1 MKQYFLFIFLSLIAS
16 DIIATS
22 YDVEDLMPKQGKFR
36 LYNDT
41 SFVETSTLLND
52 NYQIIHNIELKYGI
66 NDKGRWINQG
76 WEEAFTF
83 IKRNYD
89 VAEKTIQQ
97 KGVDNGTV

>member
-1 MKQYFLFIFLSLIAS
+1 MLAFDEVLEQLKDTIKE
-16 DIIATS
+16 
-22 YDVEDLMPKQGKFR
+22 YD
-36 LYNDT
+36 
-41 SFVETSTLLND
+41 
-52 NYQIIHNIELKYGI
+52 KYGI

-89 VAEKTIQQ
+89 VTEKTIQQ